1 MQIFELSNK
10 SKNGR
15 RPFKAIL
22 FEVYPE
28 DCVVDNTGTKFND
41 NGITWLEK
49 YCLPHLDTIKGMS
62 ITAEFLDDDR
72 IEILGHGDTGVED
85 GIPVF
90 ENATMVGCF
99 ERGYFTDYEVNGET
113 KRVCI
118 GEGTLDEMRYKKFVD
133 SLETKLS
140 LGQKLYGSIEI
151 FKNPNKSSIE
161 YLDGYKD
168 NGRIPVDFIFSGFA
182 LLGIR
187 PADMSAGLI
196 ELNNKHKEENLMDEK
211 ILNAFVSDVKNVIL
225 ETNSKNSEYEA
236 KISEM
241 NEEVAKKD
249 QIISEM
255 NATVE
260 QLRQEVDKIEKERDE
275 SWEQTRLLREEIAK
289 IQVAQKIAELDRALE
304 DYSEEEQ
311 AYAKDDIEAFKK
323 DPTKVEIDSIV
334 TKIKA
339 SVYDAIK
346 QSKSFEKNSFNED
359 IYGEVIGSLS
369 EKDGGS
375 IFD

>member
-1 MQIFELSNK
+1 
-10 SKNGR
+10 
-15 RPFKAIL
+15 
-22 FEVYPE
+22 
-28 DCVVDNTGTKFND
+28 
-41 NGITWLEK
+41 
-49 YCLPHLDTIKGMS
+49 
-62 ITAEFLDDDR
+62 
-72 IEILGHGDTGVED
+72 
-85 GIPVF
+85 
-90 ENATMVGCF
+90 
-99 ERGYFTDYEVNGET
+99 
-113 KRVCI
+113 
-118 GEGTLDEMRYKKFVD
+118 
-133 SLETKLS
+133 
-140 LGQKLYGSIEI
+140 
-151 FKNPNKSSIE
+151 
-161 YLDGYKD
+161 
-168 NGRIPVDFIFSGFA
+168 
-182 LLGIR
+182 
-187 PADMSAGLI
+187 
-196 ELNNKHKEENLMDEK
+196 MDEK